1 MNYNVKGNPKVVVY
15 WLAELVSGKD
25 PTLSDEHTDFKF
37 LPKDEIKS
45 LALYPEFLRM
55 VDYFD
60 KEIKKLHKLE

>member
-37 LPKDEIKS
+37 LRKDEIKS
-45 LALYPEFLRM
+45 LARYPQFLRM